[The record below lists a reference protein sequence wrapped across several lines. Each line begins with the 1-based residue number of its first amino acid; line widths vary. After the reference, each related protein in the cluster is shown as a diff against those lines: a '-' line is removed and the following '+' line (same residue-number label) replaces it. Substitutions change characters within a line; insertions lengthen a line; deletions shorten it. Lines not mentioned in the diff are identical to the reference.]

1 MIMDYLLQFDPNP
14 TPITVTAFSTNT
26 LDMLNAREMGIGA
39 DLELNIEIV
48 TALAGGT
55 SLNIQL
61 LGSADNAT
69 FTLIQETGVM
79 LTAVLGA
86 GNVFNLELAH
96 RSPGQAVPRY
106 YKLQYVVVGTY
117 TSGAVAAQ
125 ITRDRQ
131 TTTYYPPG
139 IAVLN

>member
-1 MIMDYLLQFDPNP
+1 MIIDYYLQFDPNP
-14 TPITVTAFSTNT
+14 TLLTATAFSTNT
-26 LDMLNAREMGIGA
+26 LDMLNAREMAVGSQLKIA
-39 DLELNIEIV
+39 IEIV

-61 LGSADNAT
+61 LGSADNST
-69 FTLIQETGVM
+69 YTLIQETGVM

-96 RSPGQAVPRY
+96 RSPLQAVPRY
-106 YKLQYVVVGTY
+106 YKLQYVIVGPY

-125 ITRDRQ
+125 IVLDRQ

-139 IAVLN
+139 IVVLN